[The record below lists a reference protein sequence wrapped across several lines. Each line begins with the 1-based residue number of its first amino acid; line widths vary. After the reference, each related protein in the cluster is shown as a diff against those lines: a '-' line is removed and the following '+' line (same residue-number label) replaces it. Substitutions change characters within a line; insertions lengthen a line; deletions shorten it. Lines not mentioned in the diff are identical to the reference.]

1 MEILLSSLF
10 LISGLILL
18 ILSSGWLVQSSVKI
32 AIFFKLTPLFIGLV
46 IVAFGTSAPEAGV
59 GIMAAI
65 KNQKG
70 IALGNIIGSNI
81 SNIGLILG
89 LCSMVRPLKV
99 DKKIFKS
106 ELFMMCIAFVLL
118 FILCLDL
125 YISRIDGLIL
135 ITCFIAFC
143 FISYIKAK
151 KSFNLSEIGE
161 FKFHKILET
170 AKSKILVVVILL
182 LSLFGVVWGADLM
195 VRGGIKLAEIF
206 KVSPWIIGITVFAI
220 GTSLPELFASVTASL
235 KNLSSI
241 SMGNILGSNI
251 FNILFVLGIVSL
263 IRPIP
268 LDISVL
274 KFELPIMCIFG
285 FILFTVMRTGYKIT
299 RSEGLFMFLG
309 YIFFIVFLI
318 IKQ

>member
-1 MEILLSSLF
+1 MEILLSSLL
-10 LISGLILL
+10 LITGLIILM
-18 ILSSGWLVQSSVKI
+18 LSSDWLVQSSVKI

-81 SNIGLILG
+81 ANIGLILG
-89 LCSMVRPLKV
+89 LCSMVSPLKV

-106 ELFMMCIAFVLL
+106 ELLMMSLSFVLL
-118 FILCLDL
+118 FVLCWDL
-125 YISRIDGLIL
+125 CISRIDGLIL
-135 ITCFIAFC
+135 VTCFIVFC
-143 FISYIKAK
+143 LISYLKAK
-151 KSFNLSEIGE
+151 KTFDLSEIKE
-161 FKFHKILET
+161 FKFYKIFEKT
-170 AKSKILVVVILL
+170 KSKILVVGILL
-182 LSLFGVVWGADLM
+182 LSLFGVVLGADLM

-235 KNLSSI
+235 KNLHSI
-241 SMGNILGSNI
+241 SIGNILGSNI

-274 KFELPIMCIFG
+274 KFELPVMCIFG
-285 FILFTVMRTGYKIT
+285 LILFTVMRTGYRIT
-299 RSEGLFMFLG
+299 RSEGLLMFLG
-309 YIFFIVFLI
+309 YLSFILFLVL
-318 IKQ
+318 K